1 MFNSQKGSN
10 GPSSGD
16 INMSSETPS
25 APSPAPVPVKPRK
38 ERTSVKVHQHTM
50 LLYYWPVW
58 FFGLVFAVLTLLDN
72 HRLAILPSDG
82 QKLVAT
88 ELTFKENRETD
99 AVTNK
104 KYEQGTDI
112 LYSEKHPADG
122 SVENTS
128 RIIANNAYFGVIYF
142 TILLLV
148 IFFTNVP
155 LRGLTATLFLAAIII
170 VFLLLYSFGQLR
182 NLAEKF
188 LMLDVRINLAGYM
201 MMAICMFVLWGIAF
215 WLVDHRI
222 YVEFLPGQIKVVTE
236 VGEGETTF
244 DSAGVEF
251 LIQPTDP
258 FRNHLL
264 GLAWLG
270 WAIKTV
276 GLVRNKDWGLG
287 TGDLIVTTGG
297 SDRKQIHIANVIG
310 LTEKRQAI
318 TEMLK
323 KQRVLQESSS

>member
-1 MFNSQKGSN
+1 MATDT
-10 GPSSGD
+10 PP
-16 INMSSETPS
+16 ETPT
-25 APSPAPVPVKPRK
+25 PAAMGEKPRRD
-38 ERTSVKVHQHTM
+38 RTSVRVHQHTM
-50 LLYYWPVW
+50 LLYYWPIW
-58 FFGLVFAVLTLLDN
+58 FFGLIFAGLTLLDN
-72 HRLAILPSDG
+72 HRLALLPSDG
-82 QKLVAT
+82 KKWVAT
-88 ELTFKENRETD
+88 ELTLKESRQSET
-99 AVTNK
+99 TKNIK
-104 KYEQGTDI
+104 SEQGTDI
-112 LYSEKHPADG
+112 LISEKHPEG
-122 SVENTS
+122 SVEFTD
-128 RIIANNAYFGVIYF
+128 RIIAKSPFYGVIYF
-142 TILLLV
+142 TIILLV

-182 NLAEKF
+182 QLAEKV
-188 LMLDVRINLAGYM
+188 LMLDVRINLAGYIM
-201 MMAICMFVLWGIAF
+201 LSLCLFILWGIAF

-222 YVEFLPGQIKVVTE
+222 YIEFVPGQIKVVTE
-236 VGEGETTF
+236 VGEGETTY

-270 WAIKTV
+270 WLLKATR
-276 GLVRNKDWGLG
+276 LVRSPDWGLG

-297 SDRKQIHIANVIG
+297 RQISISNVIG

-323 KQRVLQESSS
+323 KQRVVQESST

>member
-1 MFNSQKGSN
+1 
-10 GPSSGD
+10 
-16 INMSSETPS
+16 
-25 APSPAPVPVKPRK
+25 
-38 ERTSVKVHQHTM
+38 
-50 LLYYWPVW
+50 
-58 FFGLVFAVLTLLDN
+58 
-72 HRLAILPSDG
+72 
-82 QKLVAT
+82 
-88 ELTFKENRETD
+88 
-99 AVTNK
+99 
-104 KYEQGTDI
+104 
-112 LYSEKHPADG
+112 
-122 SVENTS
+122 
-128 RIIANNAYFGVIYF
+128 
-142 TILLLV
+142 
-148 IFFTNVP
+148 
-155 LRGLTATLFLAAIII
+155 
-170 VFLLLYSFGQLR
+170 
-182 NLAEKF
+182 
-188 LMLDVRINLAGYM
+188 MLDVRINLAGYM